1 MTEGIIVNAEA
12 GERRLLGGG
21 MVKCYHA
28 QGSFNRSLH
37 SVILVW
43 CQIMYVTALVLQ
55 GRV

>member
-1 MTEGIIVNAEA
+1 MEGIIVNAEA

-28 QGSFNRSLH
+28 PGSFNRSLH

-43 CQIMYVTALVLQ
+43 CQIMCVTALVLQ